1 MSSFSTRET
10 GKARARDER
19 GRFVK
24 EQAEEAIESLE
35 TITKADEDENITKL
49 LEQLREQVNLAEEQI
64 EELNVKQET
73 IGGVLEIEEYK
84 KINALRKVEKE
95 REEYK
100 KKVAELAERVA
111 ILDKLRGVNLEESP
125 DVEIKVAK
133 PEPYDGKSEG
143 LLNFLNSC
151 ELVFQGYPKKY
162 AQARSRILYVLSFM
176 TKGSAETWRN
186 RVLNELEDVLVNIA
200 TIAEAKACNHWEAF
214 KHFMKKS
221 FKNITAEM
229 EAQTKLQRIR
239 QLNETVQEFSN
250 RFHLTAIDAGLD
262 DKTLAIFYRAALKP
276 VIKRRIYDSGEIPET
291 LNEWETRAKKID
303 VGWMEGQ
310 LMMNESVKRTT
321 GQIRS
326 TEPRRERLSDAEF
339 ERRKKERLCFKCGKG
354 GHMSRSCFA
363 KNRTVTEE
371 TTQEGRDEQ
380 SFQ

>member
-19 GRFVK
+19 GRFIK

-100 KKVAELAERVA
+100 KKVAKLAERVA

-125 DVEIKVAK
+125 DVKIKVAK
-133 PEPYDGKSEG
+133 LEPYDGKSEG

-162 AQARSRILYVLSFM
+162 AQARSRILYVLLS
-176 TKGSAETWRN
+176 GPLYP
-186 RVLNELEDVLVNIA
+186 VL
-200 TIAEAKACNHWEAF
+200 
-214 KHFMKKS
+214 
-221 FKNITAEM
+221 
-229 EAQTKLQRIR
+229 
-239 QLNETVQEFSN
+239 
-250 RFHLTAIDAGLD
+250 
-262 DKTLAIFYRAALKP
+262 
-276 VIKRRIYDSGEIPET
+276 
-291 LNEWETRAKKID
+291 
-303 VGWMEGQ
+303 
-310 LMMNESVKRTT
+310 
-321 GQIRS
+321 S
-326 TEPRRERLSDAEF
+326 T
-339 ERRKKERLCFKCGKG
+339 
-354 GHMSRSCFA
+354 
-363 KNRTVTEE
+363 
-371 TTQEGRDEQ
+371 
-380 SFQ
+380 